1 MPKGILH
8 VPPFPDSRSESH
20 RSLGGNVFW
29 RAEPWE
35 TNCRSRD
42 SSRICISRV
51 LPIIASNPKGVIAEG
66 LRAATPE
73 GRAAFFNLS
82 YVGLPD
88 DFDPASDPDA
98 HALAIF
104 QTNAVAAGDMVGIFP
119 RMARLNHGCVRAFNS
134 VYSWRERE
142 GALVVHALK
151 PIAKG
156 EVSGFWLWLWN
167 G

>member
-1 MPKGILH
+1 MPYLPLLH
-8 VPPFPDSRSESH
+8 LNS
-20 RSLGGNVFW
+20 
-29 RAEPWE
+29 
-35 TNCRSRD
+35 
-42 SSRICISRV
+42 
-51 LPIIASNPKGVIAEG
+51 LPILASNPKGVIAEG

-88 DFDPASDPDA
+88 DFDPTSDPNA

-119 RMARLNHGCVRAFNS
+119 RMARLNHGCVCAFNS

-156 EVSGFWLWLWN
+156 EVSGSWKWASRLRDSLRRLISKPK
-167 G
+167 GTGG